1 MLKKNHDRVAL
12 IGWIV
17 SILVPVIVSLLP
29 VSGIFTGSLKT
40 FFVITLFVILIIAFE
55 LLPKLIAA
63 ILLPS
68 LYLISGLVPA
78 DIAFASWTS
87 TTVWMV
93 MGGLILSNVLEDC
106 GLLKRIAFFVIRKCG
121 GTYTGVVF
129 GCFIIGII
137 LNLITFCNGWLVAS
151 VLVYG
156 ICRAMD
162 LKPSKES
169 ALVCFAETIGA
180 TGCTVCL
187 FYPGYF
193 SIMEESIRE
202 FIPDFTMTSSFQYN
216 GWFVLWRVLLILIIM
231 KV

>member
-129 GCFIIGII
+129 GC
-137 LNLITFCNGWLVAS
+137 
-151 VLVYG
+151 
-156 ICRAMD
+156 
-162 LKPSKES
+162 
-169 ALVCFAETIGA
+169 
-180 TGCTVCL
+180 
-187 FYPGYF
+187 
-193 SIMEESIRE
+193 
-202 FIPDFTMTSSFQYN
+202 
-216 GWFVLWRVLLILIIM
+216 
-231 KV
+231 